1 MAKVLTFEI
10 PEKEYNELNVFLKM
24 AVEEM
29 RKSREIMRE
38 DQIEIERLDKEIE
51 QLRIETA
58 EYKAQS
64 DEILQ
69 RLEAKWMKAA

>member
-10 PEKEYNELNVFLKM
+10 PEKEYNEFNVFLKM

-29 RKSREIMRE
+29 KKSREKMRE

-51 QLRIETA
+51 RLQTETA

-64 DEILQ
+64 DKVLE
-69 RLEAKWMKAA
+69 RLEARWLKAA

>member
-10 PEKEYNELNVFLKM
+10 PEKEYEEFTVFLKM

-29 RKSREIMRE
+29 RKSRGIMQE

-64 DEILQ
+64 DKILK
-69 RLEAKWMKAA
+69 RLEDKWMKAV

>member
-10 PEKEYNELNVFLKM
+10 PEKEYEEFTVFLKM

-29 RKSREIMRE
+29 RKSRGIMQE

-64 DEILQ
+64 DEILK
-69 RLEAKWMKAA
+69 RLEDKWMKAV

>member
-10 PEKEYNELNVFLKM
+10 PEKEYEEFTVFLKM

-29 RKSREIMRE
+29 RKSRGIMQE

-64 DEILQ
+64 DEILK
-69 RLEAKWMKAA
+69 RLEDKWMKAA

>member
-10 PEKEYNELNVFLKM
+10 PEKEYIEFKVFLKM

-29 RKSREIMRE
+29 QKSREKMRE
-38 DQIEIERLDKEIE
+38 DQVEIDRLDKKIE
-51 QLRIETA
+51 QLRSETA

-64 DEILQ
+64 DEVLE
-69 RLEAKWMKAA
+69 RLEAKWLRAA

>member
-10 PEKEYNELNVFLKM
+10 PEKEYNEFNVFLKM

-29 RKSREIMRE
+29 QKSREKMHE
-38 DQIEIERLDKEIE
+38 DQIEIERLDKKIE

-58 EYKAQS
+58 GYKAES
-64 DEILQ
+64 DEVLE
-69 RLEAKWMKAA
+69 RLEAKWLRAA

>member
-10 PEKEYNELNVFLKM
+10 PEKEYNEFNAFLKM

-29 RKSREIMRE
+29 RKSREIMCE